1 MDNRDNA
8 PVPDGETKE
17 LCSFVVAPSEREMD
31 PQLAA
36 ALRESAEAFAKD
48 PDRWHNNPEK
58 KRKAID
64 GLGRVLAEWEEE
76 NGAFTEEEMARPR
89 ALIYGADVRS

>member
-1 MDNRDNA
+1 MH
-8 PVPDGETKE
+8 
-17 LCSFVVAPSEREMD
+17 SFVVAPSGREMD

-58 KRKAID
+58 KREALE

-76 NGAFTEEEMARPR
+76 NGAFTEEEMARAR
-89 ALIYGADVRS
+89 ALIYGADVHP